1 MECFAISVMGPKCW
15 DLSKICKTR
24 LRFCDSRTSS
34 GHRIQ
39 PGRFCTKCRNVF
51 LLKTNFLKST
61 CYHRQSRKAW
71 SGSLWQQSPLLSI
84 GLCSCNL
91 RVAWTFNVFFR
102 NYPLWVWHTVHLQVS
117 WTFNTVSPSSASR
130 QTIWYLIAPCY
141 NLAVRLLLQ
150 VNRGC
155 ARTRPAVSCGA
166 KEEAHFEG
174 ELRLGGGDQGGH
186 RGGHWDG
193 QVANVGS
200 LDVTRYTWVYLD
212 MDILALPVC
221 TGTAARTICSSGHR
235 RVRSQSAGCKPTW
248 W

>member
-1 MECFAISVMGPKCW
+1 MGPKCW
-15 DLSKICKTR
+15 YLSMICKTR
-24 LRFCDSRTSS
+24 LRFCDSRTSP

-39 PGRFCTKCRNVF
+39 PDRFCNKCRNVF
-51 LLKTNFLKST
+51 LLKTNLLKST
-61 CYHRQSRKAW
+61 SYHRQSRKAW

-84 GLCSCNL
+84 VLCSCNL

-248 W
+248 